1 MGFSVCK
8 MIDATTAVVG
18 GVSKMVKLTSLSTG
32 GTAAGTT
39 TELCKESNLLQD
51 LDLNGTNMIVGGGKR
66 M

>member
-1 MGFSVCK
+1 
-8 MIDATTAVVG
+8 
-18 GVSKMVKLTSLSTG
+18 MVKLTSLSTG